1 MGFIHPT
8 IFVTAALQK
17 HKKFHLVTCWSVALA
32 YDLAKHKICSSPITR
47 NVGPRSWFQCGFLLS
62 GHATPC
68 FTLQGGPYPSAQQRA
83 AVPCITRI
91 FCQLSFLQNIF
102 ICSDHEI
109 NPTDHK
115 SITAFSF
122 PDKVLHQL
130 DHKIL
135 IDLPSLPSHC
145 RSIYTILTK
154 LFICDH
160 NHNQFWFAARMFSKA
175 MSESTLQKCRDL
187 TFDIKFSVPL

>member
-115 SITAFSF
+115 SITALPF
-122 PDKVLHQL
+122 PDEGFT
-130 DHKIL
+130 
-135 IDLPSLPSHC
+135 
-145 RSIYTILTK
+145 SIWPQ
-154 LFICDH
+154 
-160 NHNQFWFAARMFSKA
+160 N
-175 MSESTLQKCRDL
+175 
-187 TFDIKFSVPL
+187 FDILAQLAQSLQVYIYHSNKDFHLWR